1 MKAVKVRTGTRA
13 LLTSRAMM
21 TCVLFVLMCLPFLL
35 YFLNGWNEGTGTM
48 RTLFGIAAVAPACG
62 LVAALGSML
71 VVWWRR
77 RKAVLV
83 VGDQVHILRT
93 GVSFPIAELAT
104 VQLWSDRTPR
114 SYVALLPAHVTERAE
129 TTGVRSIQP
138 YVVALPRGVEPPPYE
153 LADLLMERNSGITVT
168 RLGALSHGLVKR

>member
-21 TCVLFVLMCLPFLL
+21 ICVLFVLMCLPFLL
-35 YFLNGWNEGTGTM
+35 YFLNGWSEGTGTM
-48 RTLFGIAAVAPACG
+48 RTLFAIATIAPACG
-62 LVAALGSML
+62 LIAALGSML
-71 VVWWRR
+71 VVWLRR

-83 VGDQVHILRT
+83 VGDQVHIPRT
-93 GVSFPIAELAT
+93 GVSFPIAELAA

-138 YVVALPRGVEPPPYE
+138 YVVRFPEGAEPPPYE